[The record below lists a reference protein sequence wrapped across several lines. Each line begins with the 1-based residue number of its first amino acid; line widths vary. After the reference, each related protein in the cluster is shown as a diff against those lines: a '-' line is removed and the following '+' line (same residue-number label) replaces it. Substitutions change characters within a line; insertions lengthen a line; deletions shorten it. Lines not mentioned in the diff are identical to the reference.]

1 MKASLGSTVRENSAA
16 RSVPLR
22 REKETGMGVR
32 TTPWE
37 GREAETLSPDW
48 RTRKEGSSKVVVV
61 VVVDD
66 VVAGAEEESSVA
78 RHHLTTYLPAVIS

>member
-61 VVVDD
+61 VVDD
-66 VVAGAEEESSVA
+66 GVAGAEEESSVA